1 MSNISYHGHSCN
13 ISNCYLTGEIPQF
26 IVSCN
31 LGCCI
36 INSFVMLEKRN
47 KED

>member
-1 MSNISYHGHSCN
+1 MSNIPCRRDSCN
-13 ISNCYLTGEIPQF
+13 ISNCYLTDEIPQF

-31 LGCCI
+31 LGCRI
-36 INSFVMLEKRN
+36 IANFVKPGKRN